1 VEPESSKVGAAP
13 PAWIDSVVRLLF
25 PPVAREATVGDLWE
39 RYRSP
44 LQFTAEALR
53 VLPFVIGSQIRR
65 SSSAPILGLQ
75 AFILFACFDGF
86 EIIPRNVPLW
96 ATAAVPT
103 LAALLGLVTR
113 DVYRK
118 TDRRTIRRGLLDVV
132 TAALCILFSEGV
144 LAGLAAARH
153 LSPDWVLPGRLAI
166 SGAMGLP
173 ILYILRMGPRLIAD
187 ADASIGPGR
196 NWAAISPFE
205 PSAAEFALDYH
216 EFERRAR
223 WRNRAEV
230 GAGLTTISVAIFFL
244 CRFKPSVAPLGW
256 AFLSCYGCI
265 VALLAANGAVRPSPP
280 GLGFTSLQLLYIR
293 ELARQHRVR
302 RFMWWWYFVPLFLGL
317 TIHLVLHGIRSEQP
331 LLSLLGVVV
340 ALVLGSCITRL
351 NRDRGRSVQE
361 KIGALASLGERLP
374 SLRP

>member
-1 VEPESSKVGAAP
+1 VEPKSSKVGAGP
-13 PAWIDSVVRLLF
+13 PALIDSVVRLLF

-44 LQFTAEALR
+44 LQFAAEALR

-75 AFILFACFDGF
+75 AFILFSCFDGF
-86 EIIPRNVPLW
+86 EMIPRNVPLW

-103 LAALLGLVTR
+103 LAAFLALVTR

-118 TDRRTIRRGLLDVV
+118 TDRRTIWRGLLDVV

-144 LAGLAAARH
+144 LAGLVAARH

-166 SGAMGLP
+166 TGAMGLP
-173 ILYILRMGPRLIAD
+173 ILYILRMGPGLITD
-187 ADASIGPGR
+187 ADASIGR
-196 NWAAISPFE
+196 E

-223 WRNRAEV
+223 WRNRTEV
-230 GAGLTTISVAIFFL
+230 GAGLMTISVAIFL
-244 CRFKPSVAPLGW
+244 LWRFKPSVAPLGW
-256 AFLSCYGCI
+256 AFLGCYGCI
-265 VALLAANGAVRPSPP
+265 VAFLAAKGAARPIPP
-280 GLGFTSLQLLYIR
+280 GLGFTDLQLLYMR

-302 RFMWWWYFVPLFLGL
+302 GFMWWWYFVPLFLGL
-317 TIHLVLHGIRSEQP
+317 TIHLVVHGIRTEQP

-351 NRDRGRSVQE
+351 NRDRGRDVQE
-361 KIGALASLGERLP
+361 KFRALASLGERLP
-374 SLRP
+374 S

>member
-1 VEPESSKVGAAP
+1 MEPESSKVGAAP

-103 LAALLGLVTR
+103 LAAFLGLVTR

-118 TDRRTIRRGLLDVV
+118 TDRRTIPRGLLDVV

-173 ILYILRMGPRLIAD
+173 ILYILRMGPGLIAD
-187 ADASIGPGR
+187 ADESIGR
-196 NWAAISPFE
+196 E
-205 PSAAEFALDYH
+205 LSAAEFALDYH
-216 EFERRAR
+216 EFERRAC

-230 GAGLTTISVAIFFL
+230 GAGLMTISVAIFFL

-265 VALLAANGAVRPSPP
+265 VTFLAAKGAARPIPP
-280 GLGFTSLQLLYIR
+280 GLGFTSLQLLYMR

-331 LLSLLGVVV
+331 LLSLLGIVV
-340 ALVLGSCITRL
+340 ALLLGSCITRL